1 MPEQNIDISCADE
14 LIDLLTKI
22 RDGEPTLVDIMA
34 MAELLAS
41 TLQPYFRK
49 LDTTLYS
56 ELRQIAQYIEKTKD
70 EIGSLQANHMSE
82 ERIPEAGMELS
93 AVVDATESATHSI
106 MESAETLMA
115 ADTTDVESYNAL
127 VNQEVM
133 NIFEA
138 CSFQDITGQRISKVV
153 ETLEFID
160 ARISRFANTFGVQDK
175 LDALTKDE
183 KRREE
188 RKQKNIL
195 HGPQRDGDGV
205 GQDDVDALFAEAD
218 NGSTQS
224 GEPASQDDIDALF
237 H

>member
-1 MPEQNIDISCADE
+1 MPEEHLDFSRTDE
-14 LIDLLTKI
+14 LIGLLEKI
-22 RDGEPTLVDIMA
+22 RDGEPSLVDIMA
-34 MAELLAS
+34 MAELLAG

-49 LDTTLYS
+49 LDTSLYT

-82 ERIPEAGMELS
+82 ERIPEAGMELH
-93 AVVDATESATHSI
+93 AVVDATESATNTI

-115 ADTTDVESYNAL
+115 ADASDAGYNDL

-133 NIFEA
+133 AIFEA

-160 ARISRFANTFGVQDK
+160 KRISRFATTFGVQDK
-175 LDALTKDE
+175 LDALTADE
-183 KRREE
+183 KEREA
-188 RKQKNIL
+188 RKQKQIL
-195 HGPQRDGDGV
+195 HGPQRSGQGV
-205 GQDDVDALFAEAD
+205 GQDDVDALF
-218 NGSTQS
+218 NGDDDA
-224 GEPASQDDIDALF
+224 GGGNSQDDIDALF

>member
-1 MPEQNIDISCADE
+1 MPEQHLDFSRTDE
-14 LIDLLTKI
+14 LIDLLKKVS
-22 RDGEPTLVDIMA
+22 DGEPSLMDIMA
-34 MAELLAS
+34 MAELLAT

-49 LDTTLYS
+49 LDVSLYS
-56 ELRQIAQYIEKTKD
+56 ELRQIALYIEKTKD

-82 ERIPEAGMELS
+82 ERIPKAGMELG
-93 AVVDATESATHSI
+93 AVVDATENATHSI

-115 ADTTDVESYNAL
+115 ADNSDPEAYHAI

-133 NIFEA
+133 KIFEA

-160 ARISRFANTFGVQDK
+160 KRISRFATTFGVQDK
-175 LDALTKDE
+175 LDALSQDE
-183 KRREE
+183 QSREE
-188 RKQKNIL
+188 RKQKQIL
-195 HGPQRDGDGV
+195 HGPQMDGDGV
-205 GQDDVDALFAEAD
+205 GQDDVDAMFSGGGDDKTA
-218 NGSTQS
+218 T

>member
-1 MPEQNIDISCADE
+1 MPENHLDFSRTDE
-14 LIDLLTKI
+14 LIELLTKI
-22 RDGEPTLVDIMA
+22 RDGEPSLVDIMA
-34 MAELLAS
+34 MAELLAT

-49 LDTTLYS
+49 LDTSLYG
-56 ELRQIAQYIEKTKD
+56 ELRHIAQYIVKTKD

-93 AVVDATESATHSI
+93 AVVDATESATDRI

-115 ADTTDVESYNAL
+115 ADPSDHQAYADL
-127 VNQEVM
+127 VNAEVM

-160 ARISRFANTFGVQDK
+160 RRISRFASTLKVEDK
-175 LDALTKDE
+175 RDALSQDE
-183 KRREE
+183 ISREE
-188 RKQKNIL
+188 RRQKQIL
-195 HGPQRDGDGV
+195 HGPQMSGEGV
-205 GQDDVDALFAEAD
+205 GQDDVDALFGGDDGAA
-218 NGSTQS
+218 
-224 GEPASQDDIDALF
+224 PASQDDIDALF